1 MQAEASAAQISERP
15 ERVVAL
21 EELGGTLAALRL
33 SDDEA
38 IRRMRDSL
46 VRQGQLMAL
55 VVFRQGDLLE
65 VVDGFKRLRGAQQ
78 LGWRMLRV
86 RELAVDAV
94 GAKAALMVLNQG
106 HGLTELEEAWLV
118 RALYRTDRLAQ
129 PQIARLLVRDKSW
142 VSRRLLLAD
151 GLDETVTA
159 DVRLGLL
166 GSSAATAV
174 ARLPRSNQR
183 ALTDLAMKQGLTRHQ
198 LERLVTDLLGRP
210 ASERATVLQQMLAR
224 PQAPVAGRAE
234 SKGQNRPRTLA
245 EWIVVDIA
253 TITRLCARLQARLW
267 QQPLATLGE
276 PAARLT
282 ADGLQGL
289 RPVLGALERAIA
301 RATEDERRVDASLDA

>member
-1 MQAEASAAQISERP
+1 MQADTSAAQIP
-15 ERVVAL
+15 ERAERVITL

-33 SDDEA
+33 CDDES

-55 VVFRQGDLLE
+55 VVYRQGDLLE
-65 VVDGFKRLRGAQQ
+65 VVDGFKRLRAAQQ

-86 RELAVDAV
+86 RELEVDSI

-106 HGLTELEEAWLV
+106 HGLTDLEEAWLV
-118 RALYRTDRLAQ
+118 RALYRADRLAQ

-142 VSRRLLLAD
+142 VSRRLLLAE

-166 GSSAATAV
+166 GSGAATSV
-174 ARLPRSNQR
+174 ARLPRGNQR

-198 LERLVTDLLGRP
+198 VERLVTDLLARP
-210 ASERATVLQQMLAR
+210 AGERAAVLAQALERAQLAT
-224 PQAPVAGRAE
+224 GLRAQ
-234 SKGQNRPRTLA
+234 SKGQSRPHTLA
-245 EWIVVDIA
+245 EWIAVDIA
-253 TITRLCARLQARLW
+253 IITRQCARLQARLW

-276 PAARLT
+276 PAARLS

-289 RPVLGALERAIA
+289 RPVLDALGRAIA
-301 RATEDERRVDASLDA
+301 RVTEVERRPDGRIEA